1 MFGWRMFHPIV
12 LMFTKQTCLFLN
24 KNHSLVFQKKN
35 QKIKP
40 KEMLELNNK
49 ESKKM
54 KVRTIKIGGSI

>member
-12 LMFTKQTCLFLN
+12 LTLPGRLAYFLI
-24 KNHSLVFQKKN
+24 
-35 QKIKP
+35 KIKFLLIKKKKKKKL
-40 KEMLELNNK
+40 KEMLELNNI

>member
-1 MFGWRMFHPIV
+1 MFHPIV
-12 LMFTKQTCLFLN
+12 LTLPGRLAYFLIKIKVLFL
-24 KNHSLVFQKKN
+24 KK
-35 QKIKP
+35 KKKKL

>member
-12 LMFTKQTCLFLN
+12 LTLLGRLAYFLIKIKVLFL
-24 KNHSLVFQKKN
+24 KK
-35 QKIKP
+35 KKKKKL